1 MPEPVRFRPCDRLS
15 ALGRKVEAAAGV
27 SDPAVVAHPTD
38 VPTDVPDWA
47 ACAAAAW
54 RRPSQPSQPV

>member
-1 MPEPVRFRPCDRLS
+1 MPDPVRFRPCDRLS

-27 SDPAVVAHPTD
+27 SDPAVVGHPTD
-38 VPTDVPDWA
+38 FPDWA

-54 RRPSQPSQPV
+54 RMPSQPSQPV